1 MIELL
6 SASPAV
12 QAVAVVA
19 VVLLQ
24 AVALYAGYGVLER
37 VVAPSII
44 DKIERA

>member
-6 SASPAV
+6 SAAPAV

-37 VVAPSII
+37 VVAPSVL
-44 DKIERA
+44 KTLERP